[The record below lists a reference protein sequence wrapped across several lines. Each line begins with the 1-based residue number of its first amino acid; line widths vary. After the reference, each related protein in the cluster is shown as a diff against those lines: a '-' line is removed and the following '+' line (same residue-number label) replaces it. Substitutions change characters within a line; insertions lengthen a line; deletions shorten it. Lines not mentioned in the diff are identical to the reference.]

1 MYGGISVHFCLR
13 AAKMKI
19 STLSETVTNTQG
31 HCSGS
36 KFGRFVLQLLESR
49 VSGEV

>member
-1 MYGGISVHFCLR
+1 MYGGISVDFCLG
-13 AAKMKI
+13 AAKMRI
-19 STLSETVTNTQG
+19 SKLSETVTNTQC

-36 KFGRFVLQLLESR
+36 RFGRFVLQLLESR